1 MKKKKIIWIV
11 AAVLIM
17 IIAAGNCGGNKK
29 NKSGSNNTEQTSD
42 AAEEQQM
49 PDTLVCNLEWLGST
63 ATLKLITKEGRSQLI
78 FKGKTY
84 YGQCLYGHPVVAYED
99 SKDVDNC
106 WIVSGFTGTDK
117 IDMTYST
124 GQFKGESWYW
134 KTDKYID
141 IKEKFI
147 YLDSDTYVA
156 KNPEYR
162 IPITVE
168 K

>member
-11 AAVLIM
+11 AAVLVVL
-17 IIAAGNCGGNKK
+17 IAAGNCGGSKK
-29 NKSGSNNTEQTSD
+29 SKSDSGNTEQTSQED
-42 AAEEQQM
+42 EAQT
-49 PDTLVCNLEWLGST
+49 PDTLVCNLEWRGST
-63 ATLKLITKEGRSQLI
+63 ATIKLITQEGRAQLI
-78 FKGKTY
+78 YKDKTY
-84 YGQCLYGHPVVAYED
+84 YGQCMYGHPVVAYED
-99 SKDVDNC
+99 SKDVDDC

-117 IDMTYST
+117 IDMTYTT

-134 KTDKYID
+134 NTQHYID
-141 IKEKFI
+141 LGEKFI
-147 YLDSDTYVA
+147 YLNSDTYVA